1 VNIKRDILGFQ
12 KRLVRFGTRGNF
24 FSVFIH
30 HLVIL
35 PEAIGGMACV
45 AHEVYFSWVVTS
57 ESSVIHVWQF
67 A

>member
-12 KRLVRFGTRGNF
+12 KRLVRFGTSGHF

-35 PEAIGGMACV
+35 PEATGGMARV
-45 AHEVYFSWVVTS
+45 AHEVYSYPGS
-57 ESSVIHVWQF
+57 HK
-67 A
+67 